1 MNAPRFVLMAAD
13 LENFILPAIVILFLL
28 ISALGQVLAKIH
40 EAQRVEEARR
50 RGPVP
55 GPGGARP
62 GAPRA
67 RGALRQE
74 VDDFV
79 RGGGRPPVA
88 GRARPPQPMVE
99 PPPPEASWRPA
110 FPQQGSA
117 EQPVDLNPVEL
128 VSVAE
133 DASVVEH
140 VRTHVPAQEFGG
152 MPSEVAARRTGSE
165 GVMEDHVHD
174 VFDHQLGTLGGT
186 PGESSE
192 ASQAEEAEALDDR
205 ISSVPVAAAAGLAAI
220 LADATSLRQA
230 ILLNEIFQ
238 RPEHRWQ

>member
-1 MNAPRFVLMAAD
+1 MNDPRFVLMAAG
-13 LENFILPAIVILFLL
+13 LEDFIFPAIVILFLV

-40 EAQRVEEARR
+40 EAQRVEDARR

-79 RGGGRPPVA
+79 RDGGRPPVA
-88 GRARPPQPMVE
+88 GRARPPQQMVE
-99 PPPPEASWRPA
+99 PPPPEAGWRPA
-110 FPQQGSA
+110 FPQQGGT
-117 EQPVDLNPVEL
+117 EQPVDVKPVEL
-128 VSVAE
+128 VSVPE

-152 MPSEVAARRTGSE
+152 MPSDVAARRTRSGD
-165 GVMEDHVHD
+165 VMEGHLHD
-174 VFDHQLGTLGGT
+174 VFDHRLGALGGT
-186 PGESSE
+186 PGESAE
-192 ASQAEEAEALDDR
+192 AAHADEAEALDDR

-238 RPEHRWQ
+238 RPEHRW